1 MFLKALKISGF
12 KSFADNS
19 KIEFPSSLISIVGP
33 NGCGKSNIIDAVRWV
48 MGEGSAKQLRMPR
61 NSYVIFNGSSSRNSI
76 GMAKVELIFDN
87 KHSKIGGEYANYS
100 EISVVRKIHRDGLSQ
115 YYLNKTKCR
124 RKDILDVF
132 FGTGLGK
139 GSNYAIIEQGM
150 ISELVESKPEEVR
163 LMVEEAAGI
172 SKYKERKHETNIR
185 IQHTKDNLLRLA
197 DIEEELK
204 KQLRRLKKQAKI
216 AKNYKNLRQNLSD
229 VKAIILSLQ
238 YQDLKSNINYKSN
251 AIRANQT
258 QKLALETKQL
268 KNNKKLEKIK
278 INIDNIND
286 NIRIL
291 EKKLYQ
297 KSGKTSQLEH
307 EINHYKTQVKR
318 EKEQL
323 ITLDKTIINLKDN
336 IYKDDKN
343 LKDFNNK
350 LELANSKLIKINK
363 DIASISKEKLKIEN
377 RISQITNELSQK
389 RELLQNIN
397 LEKNNI
403 NTSMTHH
410 NEQIIY
416 LSDKYKTFTTV
427 SKIDENLKQ
436 KLNLKTKEINTLKT
450 ESNTITT
457 TIEIK
462 EKELKIIKNKI
473 DECNLDINN
482 LIMLKQELTGKLASL
497 QLLKQKYQDKYQT
510 KDELNLKR
518 LNETIK
524 VKKGYEL
531 ALETV
536 LDKWLFAYLVN
547 DLNIDVDIK
556 ITNNKV
562 KNLPNSNLT
571 TKAINLL
578 DVVECDYDL
587 KALIGNIWLVND
599 INIAYEI
606 QKDLEPYESLITK
619 DGVFIGAN
627 WIFKNTNT
635 DFNQGILAINKDIK
649 VNDLKL
655 VKLENKLSAKTRQLA
670 DLTEKYEKL
679 NLLLKDLTNKNRQ
692 YFKQINDLDKIILN
706 IQNDIDNQLKQFEL
720 HRQIKTE
727 VLKELEAQKQKLS
740 EKQTLI
746 IKVNK
751 DFQISNQE
759 VEKISFDL
767 AKADEKLNLINKE
780 LMNKNNISQE
790 ERLNVKE
797 FDLNIQAITKR
808 KSDNLKQIDLVKMQ
822 KERIS
827 QANIDFDVVKLE
839 KEKQKN
845 IKKQLKIDKDLNKEK
860 QKLNLNQNKYYKTEH
875 KLNEIIKNIKALS
888 EKDIKDN
895 LALKEV
901 EVEKRQIELKINSK
915 KINVNEILE
924 DISSTDIATYQEK
937 VVYLQQNIDKL
948 GDVNLV
954 ALTEYGEQNKRAEF
968 LKSQRE
974 DLEKS
979 LATLEQ
985 AIIKIDKRSKKLF
998 KKTYSVIDAN
1008 FKDIF
1013 PKLFGGGKANLHLDG
1028 NDYLLGGITI
1038 FARPPGKKNSSLQML
1053 SGGEK
1058 ALTAIAFIFAI
1069 FQLNPPPFCLLD
1081 EVDAPLDDAN
1091 VERFCALVK
1100 EMSQKVQFIIV
1111 THNKITMEFTNQLI
1125 GITMHEPGVSRVVS
1139 VDIDE
1144 ALKLSE

>member
-48 MGEGSAKQLRMPR
+48 MGEGSAKQLRMPK

-204 KQLRRLKKQAKI
+204 KQLRRLKKQAKT

-457 TIEIK
+457 TIEAK

-547 DLNIDVDIK
+547 DLNVDVDIK

-571 TKAINLL
+571 TKATNLL

-587 KALIGNIWLVND
+587 KALIGNIWLVDD

-692 YFKQINDLDKIILN
+692 YFKQINDLDKITLN

-720 HRQIKTE
+720 HKQIKTE
-727 VLKELEAQKQKLS
+727 VLKELESQKQKLS

-780 LMNKNNISQE
+780 LMNKNNLSQE

-827 QANIDFDVVKLE
+827 QANVDFDVVKLE

-860 QKLNLNQNKYYKTEH
+860 QQLNLNQNKYYKTEH